1 MSQALLSEIRRVVYV
16 SRQMT
21 GESLRSAQAI
31 KKLREVDLFGICEQ
45 MPDPTRAENFAD
57 LICVT
62 NADDP
67 VQLVAAA
74 KVLAGKH
81 GPLSQL
87 ITAQEPLLD
96 AVAQANEVVTLQGMS
111 LATVRRTL
119 NKARFRQT
127 LTEAGIKTAKYKIV
141 TSKQDA
147 LTCTGELG
155 FPVVLKP
162 LSGSGALGTW
172 CVRNAQQFESAL
184 DLFQPTSEKVLLVEQ
199 YVGGRELA
207 IDTITIQNEPQFYS
221 VCCYEPS
228 ILEALDHSHIQ
239 WTCVMPRSIS
249 EACDQQVIE
258 TGLAAIRALRVGNA
272 MTHMEALLPEDGD
285 PVFIDATLRPAG
297 ARIGPMLA
305 FAYDIDPHFA
315 WARAVVDGAFDGPWE
330 RKYAVGTIFLRG
342 TGAGVIERVSG
353 LDVVKEKL
361 GEMIVDARLPLPQA
375 AKAGTYTGDGYIT
388 LRHPETRVIEQT
400 LRSIAE
406 TVCITYS
413 ESAEPGF
420 ANEKANDQSSPQIRF
435 FDQQMTKPAWEDDS
449 LPTL

>member
-1 MSQALLSEIRRVVYV
+1 MIRRIVYV

-21 GESLRSAQAI
+21 GESLRSAKAI
-31 KKLREVDLFGICEQ
+31 QRLPDVELFGICEQ
-45 MPDPTRAENFAD
+45 EPDSACAKVFAD

-62 NADDP
+62 KADDP

-74 KVLAGKH
+74 EVLAGRQR
-81 GPLSQL
+81 PLSQL
-87 ITAQEPLLD
+87 VTAQEPLLD
-96 AVAQANEVVTLQGMS
+96 AVAQANEELKLQAMG

-127 LTEAGIKTAKYKIV
+127 VTEAGIKTPQHKIV

-147 LTCTGELG
+147 LTFAGELG
-155 FPVVLKP
+155 FPIVLKP

-199 YVGGRELA
+199 HVAGRELA
-207 IDTITIQNEPQFYS
+207 IDTITIHNEPQFYS
-221 VCCYEPS
+221 VCCYRPS
-228 ILEALDHSHIQ
+228 ILEALEHSHVQ
-239 WTCVMPRSIS
+239 WTCIMPRSIS
-249 EACDQQVIE
+249 EACDQQVIQN
-258 TGLAAIRALRVGNA
+258 GLAAIRALRVGNA

-315 WARAVVDGAFDGPWE
+315 WARAVIDGAFDGPWE

-361 GEMIVDARLPLPQA
+361 GELIVDARLPLLQA
-375 AKAGTYTGDGYIT
+375 AKAASYTGDGYIT
-388 LRHPETRVIEQT
+388 LRHPETRVVEQT

-406 TVCITYS
+406 TVHITYS
-413 ESAEPGF
+413 ETEF
-420 ANEKANDQSSPQIRF
+420 AKQNANDQWSPQIRF